1 MKRLKISDRKGFTLV
16 ELIVVMVILA
26 ILAAILAPAL
36 LGYIDKA
43 KEKQV
48 ILNAKS
54 VLTAAQVEMSNLY
67 AQTFDGT
74 MTESQKQEII
84 DLADVPYTNIV
95 IGTAGDASALNA
107 SSTIEQKHA
116 AFTVSYIYYEC
127 PDGKIWFDGTSWTEE
142 KPSAAPARVYNVAG
156 SEPASN

>member
-1 MKRLKISDRKGFTLV
+1 MKKEKASAQKGFTLV
-16 ELIVVMVILA
+16 EMIVVMVIIA
-26 ILAAILAPAL
+26 ILAAIIAPSML
-36 LGYIDKA
+36 SYIDKA

-54 VLTAAQVEMSNLY
+54 VLTAAQVEMSSLY
-67 AQTFDGT
+67 SKNFDGN
-74 MTESQKQEII
+74 MTDVQKQELL

-95 IGTAGDASALNA
+95 VGTTGDASALTS

-142 KPSAAPARVYNVAG
+142 KPNVTPAKIYNVAG
-156 SEPASN
+156 AEPASN

>member
-1 MKRLKISDRKGFTLV
+1 MKRLKVSDRKGFTLV

-36 LGYIDKA
+36 LDYIDKA

-48 ILNAKS
+48 IINAKS

-67 AQTFDGT
+67 AQGFDGT
-74 MTESQKQEII
+74 MTASQQQEII
-84 DLADVPYTNIV
+84 NLADVPYTNIV
-95 IGTAGDASALNA
+95 IGTEGDASKLNA

-116 AFTVSYIYYEC
+116 AFTVTYIYYEC
-127 PDGKIWFDGTSWTEE
+127 PDGKIWFDGTSWVQE
-142 KPSAAPARVYNVAG
+142 KPSTTPVMIYNVAG

>member
-1 MKRLKISDRKGFTLV
+1 MKKIEVSDKKGFTLV

-54 VLTAAQVEMSNLY
+54 VLTAAQVEMSDLY
-67 AQTFDGT
+67 AQGFDGT
-74 MTESQKQEII
+74 MTDSQKQEII
-84 DLADVPYTNIV
+84 KLADVSYTNIV
-95 IGTAGDASALNA
+95 IGTAGDAAALST

-116 AFTVSYIYYEC
+116 AFTVTYIYYEC
-127 PDGKIWFDGTSWTEE
+127 PDGKIWFDGTSWVQE
-142 KPSAAPARVYNVAG
+142 KPSTVPVRIYNVAG
-156 SEPASN
+156 SEPVSD